1 MFTIGWMASDL
12 GGIPRGGSCASR
24 KNRGNAVEWAEG
36 VGGREGKGRLP
47 FLLGLQDSMRILDG
61 RIRRNEA
68 ADHNGKVA
76 GRSANDGECD
86 IYGRG
91 RNKRGEE
98 RKKRR
103 SSLYTVR
110 AIRVRC
116 IFLLPFVREG
126 ARAASDNTRQGERG
140 NRVIERYSVKGAVV
154 VFSNAN

>member
-1 MFTIGWMASDL
+1 MDGWPLTSEEF
-12 GGIPRGGSCASR
+12 P
-24 KNRGNAVEWAEG
+24 AEG
-36 VGGREGKGRLP
+36 VALRGKIAGTRLNGRREWGGGEGKGRLP